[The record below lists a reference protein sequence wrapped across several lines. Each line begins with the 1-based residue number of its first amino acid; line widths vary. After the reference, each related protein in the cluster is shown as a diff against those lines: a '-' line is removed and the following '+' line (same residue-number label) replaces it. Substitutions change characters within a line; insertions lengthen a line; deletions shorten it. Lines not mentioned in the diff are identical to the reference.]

1 LQQFKTLGRKLRHH
15 HRAPGDVSPG
25 SSQAI
30 HEPGPYRITECKHD
44 DGNAAR
50 CILRGLSG
58 WGSRGRDDIGLQAKA
73 FRSQG
78 RKLLAAT
85 GCREIIDSNR
95 LAIHIAQVSQA
106 LEKAVK
112 SRRLRAKG
120 SLRNYRGT

>member
-1 LQQFKTLGRKLRHH
+1 MTMGMLRV
-15 HRAPGDVSPG
+15 AFF
-25 SSQAI
+25 
-30 HEPGPYRITECKHD
+30 
-44 DGNAAR
+44 AA
-50 CILRGLSG
+50 C
-58 WGSRGRDDIGLQAKA
+58 RGRDDIGLQAKA

-112 SRRLRAKG
+112 SRRLRAKCIEREKAQPRYF
-120 SLRNYRGT
+120 LRLCARRNWPSRCRSTEKRYECAPSNRLAPN